1 MRIGIDIDD
10 TISLTNKKLI
20 EEALKYD
27 KLHVRGRGFK
37 NKNAYSFMEMFYWT
51 VLDLDGFMK
60 DVRSGKFFTTLEPV
74 EGSVL
79 NINKLYQEGNEIIFI
94 TRRQND
100 LKTRM
105 KTKKWLKNMGFK
117 YNKLVLGG
125 EHKDEICNKYQ
136 IDFFIDNDLKN
147 VIEVSSEGILCVL
160 KGTRFNDVD
169 SEYRRIESWDDIY
182 DYIKEVEKDGE
193 IS

>member
-1 MRIGIDIDD
+1 
-10 TISLTNKKLI
+10 
-20 EEALKYD
+20 
-27 KLHVRGRGFK
+27 
-37 NKNAYSFMEMFYWT
+37 MEMFYWT

-147 VIEVSSEGILCVL
+147 VIEVSSEGIPCVL
-160 KGTRFNDVD
+160 KGTQFNDVD